1 MYLHSSKVIRQT
13 LKNLAVN
20 TRDER
25 PSHTG
30 QETAHWHRCVFLNQ
44 LPSGC
49 CCKELYGAAQKHSL
63 HERCWLV
70 SKHLLT
76 TCQAVVTCK
85 SNHNEFFGAA
95 TDFTWQRQE
104 PPATSYQLSRGM
116 QRSLWATGGC
126 QRVADWFVGLFASG
140 LKAVELHNQPRKAL
154 ALLGNNSPYLWKSYR
169 GLTMFLS

>member
-1 MYLHSSKVIRQT
+1 MKGPVTQAR
-13 LKNLAVN
+13 
-20 TRDER
+20 R
-25 PSHTG
+25 PLTDADVYSLITS
-30 QETAHWHRCVFLNQ
+30 
-44 LPSGC
+44 SGC
-49 CCKELYGAAQKHSL
+49 CCKELYGAAQNHSL

-104 PPATSYQLSRGM
+104 PPATSYATRECRGFF
-116 QRSLWATGGC
+116 WATGGC
-126 QRVADWFVGLFASG
+126 QRVADWFVGLFCFRS
-140 LKAVELHNQPRKAL
+140 KAVELHNQPRKAL
-154 ALLGNNSPYLWKSYR
+154 APLGINSPYLWKSSR